1 MTKENYVK
9 QLQSGTK
16 KITFT
21 KVDGTQRVMN
31 ATLDPAVLTKMYG
44 EQITATQRNDTTLTV
59 FDTDKKDWRAMRL
72 ESIQSFE

>member
-1 MTKENYVK
+1 MTKETYIS

-21 KVDGTQRVMN
+21 KVDGSERVMN
-31 ATLDPAVLTKMYG
+31 ATLDPAVLNKVYG
-44 EQITATQRNDTTLTV
+44 EQVSATQRNASTLTV

-72 ESIQSFE
+72 DSIKSFE

>member
-1 MTKENYVK
+1 MTRETYIS

-21 KVDGTQRVMN
+21 KVDGSERVMN
-31 ATLDPAVLTKMYG
+31 ATLDPAVLNKEYGVFIG
-44 EQITATQRNDTTLTV
+44 EQRNASTLTV

-72 ESIQSFE
+72 DSIKSFE